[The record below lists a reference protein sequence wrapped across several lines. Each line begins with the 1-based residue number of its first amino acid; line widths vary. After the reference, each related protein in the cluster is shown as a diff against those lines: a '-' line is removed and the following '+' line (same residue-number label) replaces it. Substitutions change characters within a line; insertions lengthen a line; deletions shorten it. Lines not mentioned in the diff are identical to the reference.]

1 MPSIEYSGLKVSGG
15 KVFAIFTLLGAL
27 GGAAWTGFTFYQDYL
42 DMKEKITL
50 YTEPDLSQY
59 DEGMAVLKSEIDMI
73 LQEITIISDVA
84 RDMRSDMKAD
94 LRQMNGDIRHI
105 TEIVNDVEDRQK
117 EDNRQLLDEIKLLE
131 ESLDLKINKALNNPL
146 NSMSAKSKQ
155 EVIMCDCKT
164 DEDCVCRLRQR

>member
-1 MPSIEYSGLKVSGG
+1 MPSIEYSGMKITGG

-59 DEGMAVLKSEIDMI
+59 DEGMAVLKSEIDM
-73 LQEITIISDVA
+73 
-84 RDMRSDMKAD
+84 
-94 LRQMNGDIRHI
+94 NGDIRHI

-117 EDNRQLLDEIKLLE
+117 EDARELLDEMKLLE

-146 NSMSAKSKQ
+146 SGMSAKSN
-155 EVIMCDCKT
+155 
-164 DEDCVCRLRQR
+164 

>member
-1 MPSIEYSGLKVSGG
+1 MASIEYSGLKVSGG
-15 KVFAIFTLLGAL
+15 KIFAIFTLLGAL

-50 YTEPDLSQY
+50 YTEPDLSSY

-73 LQEITIISDVA
+73 LDEITLVADVA
-84 RDMRSDMKAD
+84 KDLKNDMKAD

-117 EDNRQLLDEIKLLE
+117 EDARELLDEMKLLE

-146 NSMSAKSKQ
+146 SGMSAKGTK
-155 EVIMCDCKT
+155 
-164 DEDCVCRLRQR
+164 

>member
-1 MPSIEYSGLKVSGG
+1 MPSIEYSGMKVTGG

-42 DMKEKITL
+42 DMREKITL

-94 LRQMNGDIRHI
+94 LRQQAEDIRHI
-105 TEIVNDVEDRQK
+105 TEVVNDVEDRQK
-117 EDNRQLLDEIKLLE
+117 EDNRELINEMKLLE
-131 ESLDLKINKALNNPL
+131 ESLDLKIDKALNNPL
-146 NSMSAKSKQ
+146 NSMSAKGG
-155 EVIMCDCKT
+155 
-164 DEDCVCRLRQR
+164 

>member
-1 MPSIEYSGLKVSGG
+1 MPSIEYSGMKITGG

-73 LQEITIISDVA
+73 LDEITLVADVA
-84 RDMRSDMKAD
+84 KDLKNDMKAD

-117 EDNRQLLDEIKLLE
+117 EDARELLDEMKLLE

-146 NSMSAKSKQ
+146 NSMSAKSK
-155 EVIMCDCKT
+155 
-164 DEDCVCRLRQR
+164 

>member
-1 MPSIEYSGLKVSGG
+1 MPSIEYSGMKVTGG

-42 DMKEKITL
+42 DMKEKITM

-73 LQEITIISDVA
+73 LEEITLVADVA
-84 RDMRSDMKAD
+84 KDLKNDMKAD

-117 EDNRQLLDEIKLLE
+117 EDARELLNELKILE
-131 ESLDLKINKALNNPL
+131 ENLDLKINKSLNNPL
-146 NSMSAKSKQ
+146 NNMSAKTK
-155 EVIMCDCKT
+155 
-164 DEDCVCRLRQR
+164 

>member
-1 MPSIEYSGLKVSGG
+1 MPSIEYSGLKISGG

-73 LQEITIISDVA
+73 LEEITLVADVA
-84 RDMRSDMKAD
+84 KDLKNDMKAD

-117 EDNRQLLDEIKLLE
+117 EDARELLDELKLLE
-131 ESLDLKINKALNNPL
+131 EKLDLKINKALNNPL
-146 NSMSAKSKQ
+146 NNMSAKVK
-155 EVIMCDCKT
+155 
-164 DEDCVCRLRQR
+164 